1 MKFDINLL
9 WVVVCALVVCIPLAI
24 KLVKVTKQSV
34 ENKNWDRI
42 MVVLIDLMQSA
53 EELIKTGADKKAYV
67 LTMLENISEQIDY
80 PLTDSD
86 WKKIS
91 DLIDA
96 LVDLSDH
103 INVPEQE
110 VIEEDITI

>member
-1 MKFDINLL
+1 
-9 WVVVCALVVCIPLAI
+9 
-24 KLVKVTKQSV
+24 
-34 ENKNWDRI
+34 
-42 MVVLIDLMQSA
+42 
-53 EELIKTGADKKAYV
+53 
-67 LTMLENISEQIDY
+67 MLENISEQIDY

>member
-9 WVVVCALVVCIPLAI
+9 WVVICALVVCIPLVI

-34 ENKNWDRI
+34 ENKNWDKI
-42 MVVLIDLMQSA
+42 IAVLIDLMQQA
-53 EELIKTGADKKAYV
+53 EQLIKTGADKKQYV
-67 LTMLENISEQIDY
+67 LTMLENLSEQIDY

-96 LVDLSDH
+96 LVDMSDH
-103 INVPEQE
+103 INVSEQE
-110 VIEEDITI
+110 VAEENITI